1 MKLTTNSH
9 HSNHL
14 DNIALLNYL
23 SLFSYASTIASI
35 FTSLP
40 ALSSGLIE
48 GYAMIQ
54 ANGLDFANPK
64 VKVMVIHALLND
76 VAVAG
81 AFYNFWTR
89 SKVEGYLPDGV
100 NALVSSVLLGGV
112 IFSAYLGGSL
122 IYKHGVGVQRQ
133 GDGKEIKEKM
143 IRDVKRDA
151 KKEL

>member
-1 MKLTTNSH
+1 
-9 HSNHL
+9 
-14 DNIALLNYL
+14 
-23 SLFSYASTIASI
+23 
-35 FTSLP
+35 
-40 ALSSGLIE
+40 
-48 GYAMIQ
+48 
-54 ANGLDFANPK
+54 
-64 VKVMVIHALLND
+64 MVIHALLND